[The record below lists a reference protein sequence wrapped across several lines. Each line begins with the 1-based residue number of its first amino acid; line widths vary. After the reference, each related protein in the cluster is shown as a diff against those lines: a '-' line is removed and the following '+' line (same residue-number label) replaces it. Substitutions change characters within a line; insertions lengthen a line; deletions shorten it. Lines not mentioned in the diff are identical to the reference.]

1 MTWQLLLVE
10 DEASV
15 REAFSLRLS
24 DQGYV
29 VQTAGSGEEALSLLR
44 SFEPDIL
51 VLDLIMPNLS
61 GLDVLA
67 RVKQTSPNLL
77 VILLTARGTV
87 KDAVE
92 ATKLGAFDFVAKS
105 IDMEDLLHSLRR
117 ATELL
122 MLQRQVRL
130 QSGQDAERYALDR
143 VIANSP
149 VTQTFLSQIRELANN
164 DRVTVLLQGETGTG
178 KQYMGRVIHYNGAR
192 AHKPCIEVDCPSIPR
207 DLFESEL
214 FGHEKGSF
222 TGAAGRKT
230 GLIEMAEGGTVMFDE
245 VADLPL
251 SLQAKLLRVI
261 EERTLR
267 RIGGAATIPV
277 DVRFMA
283 ATNRNLKDAVDK
295 GEFREDLY
303 FRLNVVTLTVP
314 PLRERHEDIIPLA
327 SQFLTRSALSLRK
340 PVRHIGN
347 SAQDLLRHY
356 TFPGNV
362 RELSNLIERAVLFC
376 PGDTLEAGHF
386 PSDIHSGPKSSS
398 AQLSPILSTSSQPSD
413 PMDIHISFRL
423 GDQSLADLEDRII
436 VEVLQRAGGN
446 KTLAAKQL
454 GITRWMLDRRRKL
467 NQ

>member
-1 MTWQLLLVE
+1 MAWQLLLVE
-10 DEASV
+10 DEESV
-15 REAFSLRLS
+15 REAFALRLG
-24 DQGYV
+24 DQGYL

-44 SFEPDIL
+44 SLEPDIL
-51 VLDLIMPNLS
+51 ILDLVMPNLS

-67 RVKQTSPNLL
+67 RVKQAFPNLL

-105 IDMEDLLHSLRR
+105 IDMEDLQHALNR

-122 MLQRQVRL
+122 TLQRQLRL
-130 QSGQDAERYALDR
+130 QSGQDADRYALDR
-143 VIANSP
+143 VIAESP
-149 VTQTFLSQIRELANN
+149 ATRAFLSQVRELAKN

-178 KQYMGRVIHYNGAR
+178 KQYMGRVIHFNSAR
-192 AHKPCIEVDCPSIPR
+192 AHNPCIEVDCPSIPR

-222 TGAAGRKT
+222 TGAAGRKS
-230 GLIEMAEGGTVMFDE
+230 GLIEMAEGGAVLFDE
-245 VADLPL
+245 IGDLPL
-251 SLQAKLLRVI
+251 PLQAKLLRVI

-267 RIGGAATIPV
+267 RVGGAATIPV

-283 ATNRNLKDAVDK
+283 ATNRNLKEAVTK

-314 PLRERHEDIIPLA
+314 SLRDRREDIIPLA
-327 SQFLTRSALSLRK
+327 EQFLARSALAMGK
-340 PVRHIGN
+340 PVRVLGQ
-347 SAQDLLRHY
+347 SARTLLQRY
-356 TFPGNV
+356 PFPGNV

-376 PGDTLEAGHF
+376 SGDSLEAAHF
-386 PSDIHSGPKSSS
+386 PSDVQNASWPAPALSSEAAS
-398 AQLSPILSTSSQPSD
+398 VHFDRLPPDQVQ
-413 PMDIHISFRL
+413 ISFRV
-423 GDQSLADLEDRII
+423 GESSLADLEDRII
-436 VEVLQRAGGN
+436 AEVLKHSGDN

-454 GITRWMLDRRRKL
+454 GITRWMLDRRRKPRG
-467 NQ
+467 